1 MTEEEAIIIE
11 EIYLIENKLE
21 EKTLDY
27 FLNKYYS
34 GKALEKL

>member
-21 EKTLDY
+21 EKILGFRTWIL
-27 FLNKYYS
+27 LIK
-34 GKALEKL
+34 